1 MHLLSKTLE
10 KTYRRRHHGGQAPE
24 LLGPVLPG
32 EGGPGEGLCDAAP
45 ELCCTKDHLQ
55 CLVSMMTLKC

>member
-1 MHLLSKTLE
+1 MHLLRKTLE
-10 KTYRRRHHGGQAPE
+10 KTYRRRHHGGQAPG
-24 LLGPVLPG
+24 LLGPVSPG
-32 EGGPGEGLCDAAP
+32 EGCPGEGSCDVAW